1 MEVGYCHL
9 IDGQRSATNNSSR
22 LEKRAPPIALI
33 NPLLLVREPEIAR
46 PRGRP
51 QGAENRR
58 AEAFD
63 NSTHRLPS
71 QFERVEMETADAIA
85 PEVERAIHRA
95 NTTPGRVGRRGRG
108 RGRGRGGG
116 GGGGGGIGERAE
128 TNTRTG
134 RARARAS
141 RGRAGRGRG
150 DGIGG
155 DAADGIGGDAANA
168 APIN

>member
-9 IDGQRSATNNSSR
+9 IGGQRSATNKSSS
-22 LEKRAPPIALI
+22 LEKRASPIALI
-33 NPLLLVREPEIAR
+33 NLLLLVREPEIAR

-51 QGAENRR
+51 QGAEKRG

-63 NSTHRLPS
+63 HSTHRLLS
-71 QFERVEMETADAIA
+71 QFERVEIETADAIA
-85 PEVERAIHRA
+85 PEEERAIHRA
-95 NTTPGRVGRRGRG
+95 NTTQGRVGRRGRG
-108 RGRGRGGG
+108 RERERGGG
-116 GGGGGGIGERAE
+116 RGGGGGIGERAE

-141 RGRAGRGRG
+141 RGKAGRGRG

-155 DAADGIGGDAANA
+155 DAADGIGWDAANA